1 MSQRP
6 SSRSRRRWQRKH
18 EHPFLGPDGVA
29 ALQRKCRR
37 YREKD
42 ATHLGGRDEWLYA
55 SSNGRFPLAQATVA
69 VEKAI
74 EAEGN
79 RNPGQAE
86 ADRAEAIRLAID
98 ALRDGDP
105 AAVLVLGALAEGFDS
120 PHPMLGDEN
129 WSWALAACR
138 RGLDCSAQ
146 ASWVQFGAGTKGV
159 VSRTRRERISCGERQ
174 ARDSKRGKGARRK

>member
-1 MSQRP
+1 MMP
-6 SSRSRRRWQRKH
+6 ETELTLEEAVAKEA

-42 ATHLGGRDEWLYA
+42 QSHFGVLT
-55 SSNGRFPLAQATVA
+55 NGCTRPPMDGFRSHRQPWRSKRQSRQ
-69 VEKAI
+69 K
-74 EAEGN
+74 GN
-79 RNPGQAE
+79 RNPGQDE

-105 AAVLVLGALAEGFDS
+105 AVVLVLGALAEGFDS
-120 PHPMLGDEN
+120 PHPMLGEEN

-146 ASWVQFGAGTKGV
+146 ASWVQI
-159 VSRTRRERISCGERQ
+159 RC
-174 ARDSKRGKGARRK
+174 RDRGGL